1 MEKLD
6 NKDKDT
12 ITAEVSEYAKPK
24 MKPTKYFICAVVGLL
39 ALIGIS
45 NDDNVENS
53 PISTASVVSAT
64 SGTGG
69 VPASSIQYREVEIV
83 RGDIVVGVTEAGA
96 ATMNTTSVSFDFDCA
111 IDEVLVKAGQFVHE
125 GDVVAMVNLDDIRQ
139 EYYDQFDSLSS
150 SLASAQISLQSTLI
164 NAETSKIQAAKTLNT
179 ALTNGE
185 NATDVHNYNISS
197 INTEYEGLVDDLAE
211 LYNDLELAIDDLDSG
226 YVYSYDIVDMR
237 AEMYEMVI
245 ELSDLNKQMSHANA
259 CSGIHSGTCTQPE
272 WSHDYTSLKSE
283 YDTLSY
289 AKARLSSELDIEY
302 AKYDSDVEK
311 LYDAVD
317 NVKSSI
323 TKKEDEILSYNLSK
337 DIKILNAITDNQ
349 ETLFSY
355 EYAEIEYENTIAKI
369 DNDVASAQLNVDNII
384 SDINS
389 ISLALDNGTITAPAN
404 GFVMSVATA
413 GEDLRSESALISI
426 ADRDVINVLVSIS
439 QDDIATI
446 QVGAD
451 AQVTFDAYDDY
462 IIPSVVDSINITSS
476 GMTVNYTVTIVCDIT
491 DIPELTI
498 YQGMTC
504 DVTFIQR
511 QVNDVLTVSNKC
523 VTSENGKQ
531 YVKVLKDGEIYQT
544 EIVTGFSDGFDV
556 EIISGVNEGDIVI
569 LESVVNY

>member
-12 ITAEVSEYAKPK
+12 VATEVSENAKPK

-245 ELSDLNKQMSHANA
+245 ELSDLNKQMSHANSCA
-259 CSGIHSGTCTQPE
+259 GIHSGTCTQPE

-413 GEDLRSESALISI
+413 GEDLRSDTALISI
-426 ADRDVINVLVSIS
+426 ADRDIINVIVSIS